1 MREWYWFF
9 HFCKGKSYT
18 IRLKLEKK
26 TIKVDGEDKDKY
38 FLPAFSFYKIDP
50 PILEYGVKKSF
61 NKDNN
66 IFKFEYSGEST
77 GFLAYVNTKNKNLNI
92 TYISKRPLGTAY
104 EMNVFKSPGG
114 GYL

>member
-1 MREWYWFF
+1 MELKSRIYLIFSVCEDN
-9 HFCKGKSYT
+9 FCLNDIDSFTFVKGKLYT
-18 IRLKLEKK
+18 ISLKLEKK

-77 GFLAYVNTKNKNLNI
+77 GFL
-92 TYISKRPLGTAY
+92 
-104 EMNVFKSPGG
+104 E
-114 GYL
+114 